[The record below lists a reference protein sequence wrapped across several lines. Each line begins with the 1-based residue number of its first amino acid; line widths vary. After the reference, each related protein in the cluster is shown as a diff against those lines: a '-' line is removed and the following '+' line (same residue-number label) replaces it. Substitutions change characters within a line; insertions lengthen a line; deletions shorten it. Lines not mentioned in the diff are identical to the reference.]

1 PSWLFSASVQ
11 VCVRGDDGER
21 QGWSRESGGG
31 TGRGLHRET
40 AAPGLPGPSYS
51 LLARGLSFINRQLQS
66 VVACIGLLPAPNLKT
81 ATFFTPGRPAPPPT
95 LRHLGRW
102 PTTGADQPP
111 ASKESQAGWGQRKGL
126 SSEGEADF
134 PIFFRRTFDYSA
146 GGLQT
151 HMG

>member
-1 PSWLFSASVQ
+1 MVAS
-11 VCVRGDDGER
+11 
-21 QGWSRESGGG
+21 
-31 TGRGLHRET
+31 
-40 AAPGLPGPSYS
+40 
-51 LLARGLSFINRQLQS
+51 
-66 VVACIGLLPAPNLKT
+66 IGLLPAPNLKT
-81 ATFFTPGRPAPPPT
+81 ATFFTPGRPALPPT

-111 ASKESQAGWGQRKGL
+111 ASKESQAGWGQQKGL

-151 HMG
+151 HMELTHRCPISWEVQAASSYPPLYR